1 MSPLIATVPSSFGT
15 AELKEQK
22 AIRSKGHYGNAKILN
37 RELLLERFAS
47 KEWDKEWF
55 RLRILRPTIFE
66 ESRAASKRYQAAIA
80 LWKASLL
87 GASPQEL
94 SPQEPSPQEPSPQEP
109 SSQEP
114 SPQELSLQE
123 PSPQEPSPQ
132 NLSQPASKKPQLS
145 PKTTQDRVEQAVL
158 RAPRLIIRLP
168 VRVTTHELKQG
179 RWAMGV
185 GKGALQE
192 QKAGADPDTI
202 RPLGR
207 GQRVRKPRRAA

>member
-1 MSPLIATVPSSFGT
+1 M
-15 AELKEQK
+15 
-22 AIRSKGHYGNAKILN
+22 
-37 RELLLERFAS
+37 
-47 KEWDKEWF
+47 
-55 RLRILRPTIFE
+55 FE

-87 GASPQEL
+87 GASPQEPSL
-94 SPQEPSPQEPSPQEP
+94 PPPQESSPQEPLP
-109 SSQEP
+109 QEP

-132 NLSQPASKKPQLS
+132 NLSQPPSKKPQLS

-158 RAPRLIIRLP
+158 RTPRLIIRLP
-168 VRVTTHELKQG
+168 VRVTTRELKQG
-179 RWAMGV
+179 RWAIGV

-192 QKAGADPDTI
+192 QKVGADPDTI